1 MSCTSPLITADLPPP
16 SARFVPRSCRGDGWD
31 ALADIEV
38 FAFTVEAELEAM
50 DRERVGV
57 HRRGRKPDLALR
69 RRLIGLIWTLTFGGL
84 QWRTAGWLSGVPF
97 TTLHSTFARWT
108 RLGLWRRLGQRL
120 AFDWRRARG
129 DEVLPSAVVA
139 DSRSLRSAPSAWTRG
154 IDGGKLV
161 KGVKLLALCDKH
173 GSLLDLALQPANGDD
188 RIGLLPLLPHLAAL
202 GFQGDLLGDS
212 GFKGVPFA
220 AAALGHDIHVSVSPG
235 GTRDGQF
242 LPRGIRWVVERL
254 FGWLSRYR
262 RLNIVY
268 DRQPDLF
275 AAHVWI
281 AMISIISRRL
291 VAHTQAQ

>member
-139 DSRSLRSAPSAWTRG
+139 DSRSLRSAPSA
-154 IDGGKLV
+154 
-161 KGVKLLALCDKH
+161 
-173 GSLLDLALQPANGDD
+173 
-188 RIGLLPLLPHLAAL
+188 
-202 GFQGDLLGDS
+202 
-212 GFKGVPFA
+212 
-220 AAALGHDIHVSVSPG
+220 
-235 GTRDGQF
+235 
-242 LPRGIRWVVERL
+242 
-254 FGWLSRYR
+254 
-262 RLNIVY
+262 
-268 DRQPDLF
+268 
-275 AAHVWI
+275 
-281 AMISIISRRL
+281 
-291 VAHTQAQ
+291 